1 MVRMNLSDE
10 EAERVR
16 ASRAAPEG
24 GHRLPTL
31 ADYADPNRPWGQ
43 SPAANPPVVKRL
55 PDPREW
61 VERQQRGATSV
72 GQANYLDG
80 IRSPKK
86 DPIQAGIDS
95 QDAYTAAMRDPAIL
109 ARRVT
114 GLQRTN
120 INEWAAKAEAVGA
133 GRYAEGVV
141 ASRPKLERG
150 VESYH
155 SFLTGHLATID
166 RLPNATVADRNRR
179 VLENLNGLRAFK
191 NQRR

>member
-1 MVRMNLSDE
+1 MVEMNLT
-10 EAERVR
+10 EAEAELVHL
-16 ASRAAPEG
+16 SRAGPEG
-24 GHRLPTL
+24 GHKLPTL
-31 ADYADPNRPWGQ
+31 ADYSDPERLWGQ
-43 SPAANPPVVKRL
+43 SPAPNPPVVKRL

-80 IRSPKK
+80 IRAPKK

-95 QDAYTAAMRDPAIL
+95 QDAYVSAMRQPEVL

-150 VESYH
+150 VEAYH
-155 SFLTGHLATID
+155 GFLQQHLATID

-179 VLENLNGLRAFK
+179 VIENLNGLRAFR

>member
-1 MVRMNLSDE
+1 MVEMNLT
-10 EAERVR
+10 EAEADLVR
-16 ASRAAPEG
+16 SRRTGAES
-24 GHRLPTL
+24 GHKLPTL
-31 ADYADPNRPWGQ
+31 ADYADPNRPWGE
-43 SPAANPPVVKRL
+43 SPAANPPVVQRL
-55 PDPREW
+55 PTARDW

-86 DPIQAGIDS
+86 DPIQAGIDA
-95 QDAYTAAMRDPAIL
+95 QDSYVTAMRDPNIL

-150 VESYH
+150 VDVYRG
-155 SFLTGHLATID
+155 FLEQHLATID

-179 VLENLNGLRAFK
+179 VIENLNGLRAFK